1 MEYRRRKKSGSM
13 RSRQRSRAQSS
24 SGAGGMIVSLILIA
38 GIVYIIVT
46 SNAGEWVA
54 REVMAPLF
62 SAVSSIGDKANGAPS
77 GLNNSNTT
85 AEKPGG
91 INLST
96 GESTAAE
103 SANAVLPALN
113 CYMLQMGVY
122 SSYENAKK
130 ESDRLRALGAAG
142 YIFAD
147 SSSGETRYRV
157 MASGYDSE
165 QNAKSVK
172 DRLTSE
178 GVETAMYTLSSP
190 QASFKVTADKSAI
203 EDVCGAFAA
212 FDEAIDGM
220 GKAAIRFDKESL
232 SVADGKLI
240 CADILN
246 TFDAKL
252 TPLESFSGADGTLGE
267 ILGAYSDCR
276 AQLDAMCEG
285 EYQSIVDFSSAMK
298 YTHLYIAS
306 RYAAMVEK
314 LAG

>member
-1 MEYRRRKKSGSM
+1 MEYRRRKKTGSM
-13 RSRQRSRAQSS
+13 RSRPRSRAQSS

-62 SAVSSIGDKANGAPS
+62 SAVSSIGDKANDAPS
-77 GLNNSNTT
+77 SLNNSGTT
-85 AEKPGG
+85 TEKPGG

-122 SSYENAKK
+122 SSHENAQK
-130 ESDRLRALGAAG
+130 EAERLRALGAAG

-165 QNAKSVK
+165 QSAKSVK

-178 GVETAMYTLSSP
+178 GVEAAMYTLSSP
-190 QASFKVTADKSAI
+190 QASFRVTADKSAI
-203 EDVCGAFAA
+203 ENICGAFAA
-212 FDEAIDGM
+212 FDEAIGSM
-220 GKAAIRFDKESL
+220 GQAVIRFDKESL

-252 TPLESFSGADGTLGE
+252 TPLESFSGTDGTLGE

-276 AQLDAMCEG
+276 AQLDTVRGG

>member
-1 MEYRRRKKSGSM
+1 M
-13 RSRQRSRAQSS
+13 
-24 SGAGGMIVSLILIA
+24 
-38 GIVYIIVT
+38 
-46 SNAGEWVA
+46 
-54 REVMAPLF
+54 
-62 SAVSSIGDKANGAPS
+62 
-77 GLNNSNTT
+77 
-85 AEKPGG
+85 
-91 INLST
+91 
-96 GESTAAE
+96 
-103 SANAVLPALN
+103 
-113 CYMLQMGVY
+113 Y
-122 SSYENAKK
+122 SSLDNAQK
-130 ESDRLRALGAAG
+130 EAERLSALGAAG

-165 QNAKSVK
+165 QSAKSVK

-178 GVETAMYTLSSP
+178 GVEAAMYTLSSP

-212 FDEAIDGM
+212 YYEAIGSM
-220 GKAAIRFDKESL
+220 GQAVIRFDKESL

-276 AQLDAMCEG
+276 AQLDTVRGG

>member
-13 RSRQRSRAQSS
+13 RSRPRSRAQSS

-46 SNAGEWVA
+46 SNAGDWVA

-62 SAVSSIGDKANGAPS
+62 SAVSSIGDKANDAPS
-77 GLNNSNTT
+77 GLNNGSTT
-85 AEKPGG
+85 AGG

-122 SSYENAKK
+122 SSHENAQK
-130 ESDRLRALGAAG
+130 EAERLRALGAAG

-165 QNAKSVK
+165 QSAKSVK

-178 GVETAMYTLSSP
+178 GVEAAMYTLSSP
-190 QASFKVTADKSAI
+190 QASFRVTADKSAI

-220 GKAAIRFDKESL
+220 GQAVIRFDKESL

-252 TPLESFSGADGTLGE
+252 TPLESFSGTDGTLGE

-276 AQLDAMCEG
+276 AQLDTVRGG

>member
-13 RSRQRSRAQSS
+13 RSRPRSRAQSS

-38 GIVYIIVT
+38 AIVYIIVT

-62 SAVSSIGDKANGAPS
+62 SAVSSIGNKANDAPS
-77 GLNNSNTT
+77 GLNNSGTT
-85 AEKPGG
+85 NEQSGG

-157 MASGYDSE
+157 MASGYSSE
-165 QNAKSVK
+165 QSAKSVK

-203 EDVCGAFAA
+203 EDICGAFAA
-212 FDEAIDGM
+212 FDEVVDSM
-220 GKAAIRFDKESL
+220 GQAVIRFDKESL
-232 SVADGKLI
+232 SVTDGKLI

-246 TFDAKL
+246 AFDMKL

-267 ILGAYSDCR
+267 ILSAYSDCR
-276 AQLDAMCEG
+276 AQLDAVCEG

>member
-13 RSRQRSRAQSS
+13 RSRPRSRTQSS
-24 SGAGGMIVSLILIA
+24 SGAGGMIVSLILIT

-62 SAVSSIGDKANGAPS
+62 SAVASIGDKANDAPTS
-77 GLNNSNTT
+77 LDNINTT
-85 AEKPGG
+85 NSG

-142 YIFAD
+142 YIFTD
-147 SSSGETRYRV
+147 SSSGEARYRV

-165 QNAKSVK
+165 QSAKSVK

-203 EDVCGAFAA
+203 EDICGAFAA
-212 FDEAIDGM
+212 FSEAVSAAEQ
-220 GKAAIRFDKESL
+220 AAIRFDKESL
-232 SVADGKLI
+232 SVADGKRL
-240 CADILN
+240 CMDILN
-246 TFDAKL
+246 AFDSKL

-267 ILGAYSDCR
+267 VLGAYSDCR
-276 AQLDAMCEG
+276 AQLDAVCGG

>member
-1 MEYRRRKKSGSM
+1 
-13 RSRQRSRAQSS
+13 
-24 SGAGGMIVSLILIA
+24 
-38 GIVYIIVT
+38 
-46 SNAGEWVA
+46 
-54 REVMAPLF
+54 
-62 SAVSSIGDKANGAPS
+62 
-77 GLNNSNTT
+77 
-85 AEKPGG
+85 
-91 INLST
+91 
-96 GESTAAE
+96 
-103 SANAVLPALN
+103 
-113 CYMLQMGVY
+113 
-122 SSYENAKK
+122 
-130 ESDRLRALGAAG
+130 
-142 YIFAD
+142 
-147 SSSGETRYRV
+147 

-165 QNAKSVK
+165 QSAKSVK

-178 GVETAMYTLSSP
+178 GVEAAMYTLSSP
-190 QASFKVTADKSAI
+190 QASFRVTADKSAI

-220 GKAAIRFDKESL
+220 GQAVIRFDKESL

-252 TPLESFSGADGTLGE
+252 TPLESFSGTDGTLGE

-276 AQLDAMCEG
+276 AQLDTVRGG

>member
-1 MEYRRRKKSGSM
+1 MEYRRRKKTGSM
-13 RSRQRSRAQSS
+13 RSRPRSRAQLS

-62 SAVSSIGDKANGAPS
+62 SAVSSIGDKANDAPS
-77 GLNNSNTT
+77 SLNNSGTT
-85 AEKPGG
+85 AGG

-122 SSYENAKK
+122 SSHENAQK
-130 ESDRLRALGAAG
+130 EAERLRTLGAAG

-147 SSSGETRYRV
+147 SSYGETRYRV

-165 QNAKSVK
+165 QSAKSVK

-178 GVETAMYTLSSP
+178 GVEAAMYTLSSP
-190 QASFKVTADKSAI
+190 QASFRVTADKSAI
-203 EDVCGAFAA
+203 ENICGAFAA

-220 GKAAIRFDKESL
+220 GQAVIRFDKESL

-252 TPLESFSGADGTLGE
+252 TPLESFSGTDGTLGE

-276 AQLDAMCEG
+276 AQLDTVRGG

>member
-1 MEYRRRKKSGSM
+1 MEYRRRKKSRSM
-13 RSRQRSRAQSS
+13 RSRPRSRAQSS
-24 SGAGGMIVSLILIA
+24 SGLGGMIISFILIA

-46 SNAGEWVA
+46 SSAGEWVA

-62 SAVSSIGDKANGAPS
+62 SAVSSLGDDADGEPS
-77 GLNNSNTT
+77 GLNGGSAAN
-85 AEKPGG
+85 ERPGG
-91 INLST
+91 INLAT
-96 GESTAAE
+96 GEAAAAE

-113 CYMLQMGVY
+113 CYMLQMGVF
-122 SSYENAKK
+122 SSRENAEK
-130 ESDRLRALGAAG
+130 EAGRLRALGAAG
-142 YIFAD
+142 YILAD
-147 SSSGETRYRV
+147 GSSGQTRYRV

-165 QNAKSVK
+165 QSAKSVK

-203 EDVCGAFAA
+203 EDICGAFAA
-212 FDEAIDGM
+212 FNEVIDGM
-220 GKAAIRFDKESL
+220 GHAAIRFDKESM
-232 SVADGKLI
+232 SVADGKRL
-240 CADILN
+240 CMGILN
-246 TFDAKL
+246 TLDARL

-276 AQLDAMCEG
+276 AQLDKVCES
-285 EYQSIVDFSSAMK
+285 EYESMVDFSSAMK
-298 YTHLYIAS
+298 YTHLYTAS

>member
-13 RSRQRSRAQSS
+13 RSRPRSRAQSS

-62 SAVSSIGDKANGAPS
+62 SAVSSIGDKANDAPS
-77 GLNNSNTT
+77 SLNNSGTT
-85 AEKPGG
+85 AGG

-122 SSYENAKK
+122 SSHENAQK
-130 ESDRLRALGAAG
+130 EAERLRALGAAG

-165 QNAKSVK
+165 QSAKSVK

-178 GVETAMYTLSSP
+178 GVEAAMYTLSSP
-190 QASFKVTADKSAI
+190 QASFRVTADKSAI
-203 EDVCGAFAA
+203 EDICGAFAA

-220 GKAAIRFDKESL
+220 GQAVIRFDKESL

-252 TPLESFSGADGTLGE
+252 TPLESFSGTDGTLGE

-276 AQLDAMCEG
+276 AQLDTVRG
-285 EYQSIVDFSSAMK
+285 GKYQSIVDFSSAMK

>member
-13 RSRQRSRAQSS
+13 RSRPRSRAQSS

-62 SAVSSIGDKANGAPS
+62 SAVSSIGDKANDAPS
-77 GLNNSNTT
+77 GLNNGSTT
-85 AEKPGG
+85 AGG

-122 SSYENAKK
+122 SSHENAQK
-130 ESDRLRALGAAG
+130 EAERLRALGAAG

-165 QNAKSVK
+165 QSAKSVK

-178 GVETAMYTLSSP
+178 GVEAAMYTLSSP
-190 QASFKVTADKSAI
+190 QASFRVTADKSAI
-203 EDVCGAFAA
+203 EDICGAFAA

-220 GKAAIRFDKESL
+220 GQAVIRFDKESL
-232 SVADGKLI
+232 SMADGKLI

-246 TFDAKL
+246 AFDAKL

-276 AQLDAMCEG
+276 AQLDTVRGG

>member
-1 MEYRRRKKSGSM
+1 MEYRRRKKTGSM
-13 RSRQRSRAQSS
+13 RSRPRSRAQSS

-62 SAVSSIGDKANGAPS
+62 SAVSSIGDKANDAPS
-77 GLNNSNTT
+77 SLNNGGTT
-85 AEKPGG
+85 AGG

-122 SSYENAKK
+122 SSHENAQK
-130 ESDRLRALGAAG
+130 EAERLRALGAAG

-165 QNAKSVK
+165 QSAKSVK

-178 GVETAMYTLSSP
+178 GVEAAMYTLSSP
-190 QASFKVTADKSAI
+190 RASFRVTADKSAI
-203 EDVCGAFAA
+203 EDICGAFAA
-212 FDEAIDGM
+212 FDEAIGSM
-220 GKAAIRFDKESL
+220 GQAVIRFDKESL

-252 TPLESFSGADGTLGE
+252 TPLESFSGTDGTLGE

-276 AQLDAMCEG
+276 AQLDTVRGG

>member
-1 MEYRRRKKSGSM
+1 
-13 RSRQRSRAQSS
+13 
-24 SGAGGMIVSLILIA
+24 
-38 GIVYIIVT
+38 
-46 SNAGEWVA
+46 
-54 REVMAPLF
+54 
-62 SAVSSIGDKANGAPS
+62 
-77 GLNNSNTT
+77 
-85 AEKPGG
+85 
-91 INLST
+91 
-96 GESTAAE
+96 
-103 SANAVLPALN
+103 
-113 CYMLQMGVY
+113 MLQMGVY
-122 SSYENAKK
+122 SSHENAQK
-130 ESDRLRALGAAG
+130 EAERLRALGAAG

-165 QNAKSVK
+165 QSAKSVK

-178 GVETAMYTLSSP
+178 GVEAAMYTLSSP
-190 QASFKVTADKSAI
+190 QASFRVTADKSAI
-203 EDVCGAFAA
+203 EDICGAFAA
-212 FDEAIDGM
+212 FDEAIDGI
-220 GKAAIRFDKESL
+220 GQAVIRFDKESL

-246 TFDAKL
+246 AFDAKL
-252 TPLESFSGADGTLGE
+252 TPLESFSGTDGTLGE

-276 AQLDAMCEG
+276 AQLDTVRGG

>member
-1 MEYRRRKKSGSM
+1 MEYRRRKKTGSM
-13 RSRQRSRAQSS
+13 RSRPRSRAQSS

-62 SAVSSIGDKANGAPS
+62 SAVSSIGDKANDAPS
-77 GLNNSNTT
+77 SLNNSGTT
-85 AEKPGG
+85 TEKPGG

-122 SSYENAKK
+122 SSHENAQK
-130 ESDRLRALGAAG
+130 EAERLRALGAAG

-147 SSSGETRYRV
+147 SRSGETRYRV

-165 QNAKSVK
+165 QSAKSVK

-178 GVETAMYTLSSP
+178 GVEAAMYTLSSP

-220 GKAAIRFDKESL
+220 GQAVIRFDKESL

-252 TPLESFSGADGTLGE
+252 TPLESFSGTDGTLGE

-276 AQLDAMCEG
+276 AQLDTVRGG